1 MTHTQ
6 PNHLKPAHLLLALM
20 LSLLL
25 TACGGGGTEGGQEVV
40 ATLSWTAPTEN
51 TDNTPLEDL
60 AGFRLY
66 IGDSPSSLQPVADIP
81 ASQTRFEITS
91 GDVFSASNLFDG
103 GSGGVTVYFAL
114 TAYNS
119 LHIESSLSEI
129 VSKVF

>member
-1 MTHTQ
+1 MTEAQ
-6 PNHLKPAHLLLALM
+6 PKHPNPARLFLTLMLALLLA
-20 LSLLL
+20 
-25 TACGGGGTEGGQEVV
+25 ACGGGGTEGGQEVV
-40 ATLSWTAPTEN
+40 ATLSWTPPTEN

-66 IGDSPSSLQPVADIP
+66 IGDSPSRLQPVADIP
-81 ASQTRFEITS
+81 AGQTRFEITS
-91 GDVFSASNLFDG
+91 GDVFSASNLFG
-103 GSGGVTVYFAL
+103 SGSGGVTVYFAL